1 MKKILLSISVL
12 TIILLSSCNKTKN
25 TKHGDVLFWQQTGSG
40 FGITTVNFNGQTSYI
55 TQEFGSAPSC
65 GGITGCANYI
75 FVETGTYNFTATDG
89 TYNWSGSVTVTED
102 GCSTQLLE

>member
-1 MKKILLSISVL
+1 MKNILLSISVL
-12 TIILLSSCNKTKN
+12 AIILLTSCNKT

-55 TQEFGSAPSC
+55 TQEFGSAPPC

-89 TYNWSGSVTVTED
+89 PNNWSGSVTVTED